1 MSADSALVPGPE
13 ETVASTKAMAMEPRL
28 RIPSGAGDA
37 AIAEA
42 ARAALAVFNE
52 IERSCTRFDPASALM
67 RANAAPQKF
76 HRVPPECLAA
86 IRLAH
91 SAYQATGGLFDP
103 RVLNDLVRLGYD
115 RSLRFS
121 QGAVETSNM
130 PRRRSG
136 LGTWRPRFRA
146 GEVSIGQ
153 HPIDLGGIGKGL
165 AVRRAGGLLRGSGI
179 TSFLLEAGGDC
190 LCQGEAPGAR
200 PWMIGV
206 EDPSA
211 PQSPTSARQSPVAVL
226 AISGYAC
233 ATSSI
238 RVRQWTAA
246 GRPVHHLIDPRT
258 GLPGGDGLAS
268 VTVVEGD
275 AAWAEVWS
283 KTLFLAGPTEM
294 VALAERRSIAALWVR
309 RDGALGASRAME
321 RFIRWRAD
329 APARTEAGGLGADAA
344 AQAAPPMTC
353 SGALG

>member
-1 MSADSALVPGPE
+1 
-13 ETVASTKAMAMEPRL
+13 MAMEPRL
-28 RIPSGAGDA
+28 RIPGGAGDPTT
-37 AIAEA
+37 AEA

-52 IERSCTRFDPASALM
+52 VERSCTRFDPASALM
-67 RANAAPQKF
+67 RANAAPRQF

-121 QGAVETSNM
+121 EGAVQTSNV
-130 PRRRSG
+130 PHRRSR
-136 LGTWRPRFRA
+136 LGAWRPRFRA
-146 GEVSIGQ
+146 GEVSIGE

-165 AVRRAGGLLRGSGI
+165 AVRLAGGLLLGKGI
-179 TSFLLEAGGDC
+179 ASFLIEAGGDC
-190 LCQGEAPGAR
+190 LCEGEAPRGG

-206 EDPSA
+206 EDPA
-211 PQSPTSARQSPVAVL
+211 AQQSPVAVL

-238 RVRQWTAA
+238 RVRQWTAG
-246 GRPVHHLIDPRT
+246 GRAVHHLIDPRT
-258 GLPGGDGLAS
+258 GLPGGGPIAA
-268 VTVVEGD
+268 VTVVERD
-275 AAWAEVWS
+275 PAWTEVWS
-283 KTLFLAGPTEM
+283 KSLLLAGPTDM

-309 RDGALGASRAME
+309 RDGGLGASRAME

-329 APARTEAGGLGADAA
+329 APARSEAGSAGGDGG
-344 AQAAPPMTC
+344 AAPERASARTC
-353 SGALG
+353 SGALT